1 MVPPSWLAFPLTI
14 QEVNTLFYVWVG
26 TDSPYQMYEHF
37 IDSWDSIKVK
47 GNKYCLKETE
57 AATHY
62 FWLQSDSIKRATC
75 FTIFLSPFLMDKYS
89 NATQMVKRL
98 ICLWDDCVVIQFGR
112 ILVALC
118 HFMFCKNGEHCWFC
132 LPLMCNHYT
141 LFSSYH
147 MW

>member
-1 MVPPSWLAFPLTI
+1 MANQKKYGPPSWLAFPLTI
-14 QEVNTLFYVWVG
+14 QEVNMLFYVWVG

-75 FTIFLSPFLMDKYS
+75 FTIFLS
-89 NATQMVKRL
+89 A
-98 ICLWDDCVVIQFGR
+98 
-112 ILVALC
+112 
-118 HFMFCKNGEHCWFC
+118 
-132 LPLMCNHYT
+132 
-141 LFSSYH
+141 FSKG
-147 MW
+147 